1 MKNKASL
8 ISDSEWLVMK
18 VIWEKKEAKS
28 SEIAAKLYDSTKWS
42 DKTIITLLNRL
53 VNKGILATKKDSNDK
68 RAYVYYPLVS
78 EQECIEAETDSFL
91 QKCFNGAVKD
101 LMLNIIDKRKL
112 TKSDIEE
119 LKNILD
125 TMEEDKNDWQNF

>member
-1 MKNKASL
+1 MKEKASL
-8 ISDSEWLVMK
+8 ISDSEWLIMK

-68 RAYVYYPLVS
+68 RAYVYYPLVT
-78 EQECIEAETDSFL
+78 EHECIEAETNSFI

-101 LMLNIIDKRKL
+101 LLLNVIDKRRLSKHE
-112 TKSDIEE
+112 IEE
-119 LKNILD
+119 LKSILD
-125 TMEEDKNDWQNF
+125 TMEEEKND

>member
-1 MKNKASL
+1 MKNKTLL

-53 VNKGILATKKDSNDK
+53 VNKGVLATKKDNNDK
-68 RAYVYYPLVS
+68 RAYVYYPLVT
-78 EQECIEAETDSFL
+78 EKECIEAETNSFL
-91 QKCFNGAVKD
+91 HKCFNGAVKD
-101 LMLNIIDKRKL
+101 LMLNIIDNRRLSKAEIK
-112 TKSDIEE
+112 E
-119 LKNILD
+119 LKSILD
-125 TMEEDKNDWQNF
+125 TMEEEKND

>member
-1 MKNKASL
+1 MEAVMKNKASL

-28 SEIAAKLYDSTKWS
+28 SEIAAKLSDSTKWS

-53 VNKGILATKKDSNDK
+53 VNKGILATKKDNNDK
-68 RAYVYYPLVS
+68 RAYVYYPLVT

-91 QKCFNGAVKD
+91 KKCFNGAVKD
-101 LMLNIIDKRKL
+101 LLLNVIDKRRL
-112 TKSDIEE
+112 TKSDLEE
-119 LKNILD
+119 LKSILD
-125 TMEEDKNDWQNF
+125 TMEEEEND